1 MKAKYI
7 AQSIQNLTNV
17 RNVTKQTKRKAF
29 MVTNE
34 FRTLD
39 NKYLI
44 EVYGNGW
51 AYEVTNLEDD
61 EQNLWFQDS
70 DAEQLQRDTN
80 NFEDT
85 AHLDTMFEC
94 LFN

>member
-1 MKAKYI
+1 
-7 AQSIQNLTNV
+7 
-17 RNVTKQTKRKAF
+17 

-34 FRTLD
+34 FRTHD

-70 DAEQLQRDTN
+70 DAEQLQQDTN

-85 AHLDTMFEC
+85 SHLDTMFEC

>member
-1 MKAKYI
+1 MKAKHI

-17 RNVTKQTKRKAF
+17 RNVTNQTKRKAF

-34 FRTLD
+34 FRTHD

-61 EQNLWFQDS
+61 EQNLWFQDN
-70 DAEQLQRDTN
+70 DAEQLQQDTN

-85 AHLDTMFEC
+85 SHLDTMFEC